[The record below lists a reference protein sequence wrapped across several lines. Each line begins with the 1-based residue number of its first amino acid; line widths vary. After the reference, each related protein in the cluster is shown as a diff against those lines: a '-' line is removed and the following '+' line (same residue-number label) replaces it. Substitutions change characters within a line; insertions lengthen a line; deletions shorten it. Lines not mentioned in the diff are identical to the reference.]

1 MSKIIKNN
9 KKLIMKTIKNRKNE
23 SNGVNSVPPHNNIEL
38 ALSDFISNNIS
49 EKFVAYDIIN
59 NKKTNIL
66 KTNSKL
72 DRPNDFLKF
81 VIDQGGRDYLAIEF
95 NLKDTNIAM
104 IDFDA
109 DYHTLEWIHENYPF
123 LNDHKPF
130 PGNTKGYHFFIKND
144 INLNLKKSINVDDKK
159 IDYITEIIWIKP
171 PQYKEYKDYVP
182 KFLDEQNI
190 KKISDSILKNKMSSL
205 VDKLPEEINQKIISY
220 NNQEVA
226 EILEI
231 IDISRS
237 ENGDSWSK
245 IIASLK
251 SLDLYDLALKFS
263 SKCPE
268 KHTDLEFDTKY
279 KTSNKLHIGIVYNYA
294 RLDNREE
301 YFQIIRK
308 YKFKNLHF
316 IIDDFESTDK
326 VSRKIAPFLEKNL
339 KYFNKKWYKCDS
351 NNIWVVQDNCYDIII
366 DTISSGIVNSKKKFI
381 EEIEKNLNDK
391 DKVKF
396 LEQQEIKLISK
407 RREYDSKGKL
417 SLVENYLQ
425 GILKEENFHH
435 KLDSSPYKIV
445 FKNGIFDLQTR
456 EFKEFISQDDFVSKT
471 LPYDYNLDLI
481 NQSTCDKIAED
492 IDKLFTSD
500 HEKDYVLTF
509 IAYCLMGIPE
519 KHQVFRYHYGKAGN
533 GKTELMKLLDAVFPI
548 YINKV
553 DSTMFKKGAGRK
565 HKFLELFQ
573 YYRLLY
579 TEEMPD
585 GPLDPELIKEICD
598 GGSMNT
604 ELLYGTSIEYKIN
617 GKIIMNSNNLLNADR
632 IDGGL
637 ARRLQIVK
645 FKNRFCNNQKEI
657 EFELKTGAVK
667 AYLVDPDMRNRWI
680 NNPMC
685 ILDII
690 NKYAKSYF
698 SHGLGEAPKQFLE
711 DKQMIIET
719 NNQFET
725 WLLDN
730 IEVGG
735 DYFESKTNI
744 ITRYKVNTGQN
755 ITDKSL
761 LNIMKDL
768 PYKYD
773 KAKRK
778 NYNKGCYIGFEL
790 KKEDIVEEPKNEDV
804 VKETKKKED
813 VVLEFINDDD
823 ELDL

>member
-1 MSKIIKNN
+1 MTEIICSKNQKNN
-9 KKLIMKTIKNRKNE
+9 
-23 SNGVNSVPPHNNIEL
+23 NSGDALPNNNIDL
-38 ALSDFISNNIS
+38 ALNGFINNNIL
-49 EKFVAYDIIN
+49 EKFVAYDIN
-59 NKKTNIL
+59 NNSKSNIL
-66 KTNSKL
+66 KTNSKV

-95 NLKDTNIAM
+95 NLKYTDVAM
-104 IDFDA
+104 IDFDG
-109 DYHTLEWIHENYPF
+109 DNHTLEWIHKTYPF
-123 LNDHKPF
+123 LKEHKAF

-144 INLNLKKSINVDDKK
+144 ININLKKSINVDNKK
-159 IDYITEIIWIKP
+159 IDYITDIIWIRP
-171 PQYKEYKDYVP
+171 NQYKQYKDYVP

-190 KKISDSILKNKMSSL
+190 KKLSESIINKKMPSL
-205 VDKLPEEINQKIISY
+205 VDKLPDDLNQKIINY
-220 NNQEVA
+220 NNEEVA
-226 EILEI
+226 EIVNIL
-231 IDISRS
+231 DIKRA
-237 ENGDSWSK
+237 ECGDSWSK

-268 KHTDLEFDTKY
+268 KHTNLEFDTKY
-279 KTSNKLHIGIVYNYA
+279 KSSNKLHIGIVYNYA
-294 RLDNREE
+294 KLDNREE
-301 YFQIIRK
+301 YFKIIRK
-308 YKFKNLHF
+308 YKFKNLDF

-326 VSRKIAPFLEKNL
+326 VAKKISPFLETNL

-351 NNIWVVQDNCYDIII
+351 NNLWVLQDNCYDIII
-366 DTISSGIVNSKKKFI
+366 DTISSGIINSKKKI
-381 EEIEKNLNDK
+381 ISEIEKNLNNK
-391 DKVKF
+391 EKIKF

-425 GILKEENFHH
+425 NILKEDNFHQ
-435 KLDSSPYKIV
+435 KLDSTPYKIA

-456 EFKEFISQDDFVSKT
+456 EFKEFISADDYVSKT
-471 LPYDYNLDLI
+471 LPYDFNLDLI
-481 NQSTCDKIAED
+481 DKSVCDKIAED
-492 IDKLFTSD
+492 LDKLFTCD

-509 IAYCLMGIPE
+509 IAYSLLGKPDI
-519 KHQVFRYHYGKAGN
+519 HQVFRYHYGKAGN
-533 GKTELMKLLDAVFPI
+533 GKSELMKLLSGVFPI

-553 DSTMFKKGAGRK
+553 DSTMFKKNNGKK
-565 HKFLELFQ
+565 HKYLEYFQ
-573 YYRLLY
+573 NYRLVY
-579 TEEMPD
+579 TEEIPD

-617 GKIIMNSNNLLNADR
+617 AKLIMNSNNLLNADR

-637 ARRLQIVK
+637 ERRLEIVK
-645 FKNRFCNNQKEI
+645 FKNRFCNTQEEI
-657 EFELKTGAVK
+657 DIALKKGASN
-667 AYLVDPDMRNRWI
+667 AYLIDPEMKSRWL

-685 ILDII
+685 LFDLI
-690 NKYAKSYF
+690 NTYVDNYLNN
-698 SHGLGEAPKQFLE
+698 GLGEPPVQFLE

-725 WLLDN
+725 WLFDN

>member
-1 MSKIIKNN
+1 MAMNQKKKFIFNKNSSKGPSKTLNN
-9 KKLIMKTIKNRKNE
+9 NF
-23 SNGVNSVPPHNNIEL
+23 EL
-38 ALSDFISNNIS
+38 SLNYFISNNIC
-49 EKFVAYDIIN
+49 EKFVAYDIVN
-59 NKKTNIL
+59 EDKTNIF
-66 KTNSKL
+66 KTNSKV
-72 DRPNDFLKF
+72 DRPNDFLKN
-81 VIDQGGRDYLAIEF
+81 VVDNGGYDYLAIEF
-95 NLKDTNIAM
+95 NLKYTDVAM

-109 DYHTLEWIHENYPF
+109 DYHTLEWIHETYPF
-123 LNDHKPF
+123 LKEHKGF
-130 PGNTKGYHFFIKND
+130 PGNTKGYHFFIKNV
-144 INLNLKKSINVDDKK
+144 ININLKKSINVDNKK
-159 IDYITEIIWIKP
+159 IDYITDLIWIKP
-171 PQYKEYKDYVP
+171 DQYKEYKQYVP
-182 KFLDEQNI
+182 RFLDEENI
-190 KKISDSILKNKMSSL
+190 KKISESIINKKMPSL
-205 VDKLPEEINQKIISY
+205 IDKIPVEINQKIISY
-220 NNQEVA
+220 NNEEVA
-226 EILEI
+226 EIV
-231 IDISRS
+231 DILDIKRA
-237 ENGDSWSK
+237 ECGDSWSK

-251 SLDLYDLALKFS
+251 SHDLYDLAHKFS
-263 SKCPE
+263 SRCVE

-279 KTSNKLHIGIVYNYA
+279 KSSNKLHIGIVYNYA
-294 RLDNREE
+294 KLDNREE
-301 YFQIIRK
+301 YFKIIRK

-326 VSRKIAPFLEKNL
+326 VAKKIAPFLEKNL
-339 KYFNKKWYKCDS
+339 KYFNKKWYKCDN
-351 NNIWVVQDNCYDIII
+351 NNIWVVQDTCYDILI

-435 KLDSSPYKIV
+435 KLDCSPYKIV

-456 EFKEFISQDDFVSKT
+456 EFKEFISPDDFVSKT

-617 GKIIMNSNNLLNADR
+617 GKIILNSNNLLNADR

-657 EFELKTGAVK
+657 EFELKTGAIK
-667 AYLVDPDMRNRWI
+667 AYLVDPDMRSRWI

-685 ILDII
+685 IFALI
-690 NKYAKSYF
+690 NTYADFYF
-698 SHGLGEAPKQFLE
+698 KHGLGEAPKQFLE

-730 IEVGG
+730 IETGE
-735 DYFESKTNI
+735 DYCEAKSNI
-744 ITRYKVNTGQN
+744 ITRYKADTGQN
-755 ITDKSL
+755 INEKGL
-761 LNIMKDL
+761 RNIMKDL

-773 KAKRK
+773 KAKKK
-778 NYNKGCYIGFEL
+778 NCLRGCYIGFQL
-790 KKEDIVEEPKNEDV
+790 KKEEIVQ
-804 VKETKKKED
+804 
-813 VVLEFINDDD
+813 EFINDND

>member
-1 MSKIIKNN
+1 MNKSEKNNKIIKSINN
-9 KKLIMKTIKNRKNE
+9 QKNNPVE
-23 SNGVNSVPPHNNIEL
+23 GGYALPNNNIEL
-38 ALSDFISNNIS
+38 ALSHFLSNNIS

-72 DRPNDFLKF
+72 DRPNDFLKY
-81 VIDQGGRDYLAIEF
+81 VLDNGGRDYLAIEF

-109 DYHTLEWIHENYPF
+109 SYHTLEWIHENYSF
-123 LNDHKPF
+123 LKDHKAF

-159 IDYITEIIWIKP
+159 IDYITDIIWIKP
-171 PQYKEYKDYVP
+171 SQYNDYKQYVP
-182 KFLDEQNI
+182 KNLQEENI
-190 KKISDSILKNKMSSL
+190 EKISDSILKNKMPSL

-220 NNQEVA
+220 NNEEVA
-226 EILEI
+226 EIVNIL
-231 IDISRS
+231 DTKRA

-263 SKCPE
+263 SKCTE

-294 RLDNREE
+294 KIDNRDK

-326 VSRKIAPFLEKNL
+326 VSKKIAPFLEKNL
-339 KYFNKKWYKCDS
+339 KFFNKKWYKCDS
-351 NNIWVVQDNCYDIII
+351 NNIWVVQDNCYDILI
-366 DTISSGIVNSKKKFI
+366 DTISHGIVNSKKKFI
-381 EEIEKNLNDK
+381 EEIEKNINNK
-391 DKVKF
+391 EKVKF

-425 GILKEENFHH
+425 GILKEENFHQ
-435 KLDSSPYKIV
+435 KLDCSPYKIV

-456 EFKEFISQDDFVSKT
+456 EFKEFISPDDFVSKT

-492 IDKLFTSD
+492 LDKLFTSV

-573 YYRLLY
+573 MYRLVY

-585 GPLDPELIKEICD
+585 SALDPELIKELCD
-598 GGSMNT
+598 GGSMVT

-667 AYLVDPDMRNRWI
+667 AYLVDPDMRSRWV

-685 ILDII
+685 IFALI
-690 NKYAKSYF
+690 NTYADFYF
-698 SHGLGEAPKQFLE
+698 NHGLGEAPKQFLE

-725 WLLDN
+725 WLFDS
-730 IEVGG
+730 IEIGE
-735 DYFESKTNI
+735 DYCEPKTNI
-744 ITRYKVNTGQN
+744 ITRYKADTGQVIN
-755 ITDKSL
+755 EKGL
-761 LNIMKDL
+761 RNIMKDL

-773 KAKRK
+773 KEKKK
-778 NYNKGCYIGFEL
+778 NKIKGCYMGFQL
-790 KKEDIVEEPKNEDV
+790 KQEDIVE
-804 VKETKKKED
+804 
-813 VVLEFINDDD
+813 EFINDDD
-823 ELDL
+823 DLDL